1 MKRFSFIAA
10 VLLCF
15 VTMAGAAIRPAQPG
29 IGGGGSTVSGSITGA
44 YSFNGG
50 LTTINATNVY
60 LTPAISNLVLNL
72 AVTNVG
78 ATLLEASNYFARV
91 VSLTTNDDI
100 ATIIAASA
108 NDTAYFLAPGYY
120 TVTPAVARDTG
131 SGAINIKNKT
141 NILIQGV
148 YGSTFI
154 DGRSVLGDNFWIT
167 NSSGITLRWLTS
179 LGRVVTNFV
188 TVAAP
193 GQFSHVS
200 YYNVEKLSIEEN
212 QFLHGYDH
220 GTLDM
225 ASQAN
230 WTSVSTNFIR
240 IVRNYFDNF
249 GSSRTNESTAY
260 DGTAIV
266 PIAGVIEG
274 NVIVNSIRG
283 IEPYA
288 DGVKATGR
296 VIDGQTFIR
305 NNQIIDG
312 LEAGITFAG
321 STNIHGVVI
330 ENNTIRFT
338 PGYSRR
344 GTNTLTFAGGI
355 EINGGQRHIVR
366 GNKVYN
372 PQYYGILVNATTTTG
387 PAYGMVIE
395 DNYIEGATNQYGSA
409 AFGIYAADISDTL
422 VNPIIDATI
431 SGNKLRR
438 ISHQALRVLG
448 GRNVVVENNRFDDVA
463 FPGFTAALQVQSS
476 TSVSSNVTVRNN
488 FITDRTGNLGTGIS
502 ISAGTKAVR
511 LMGND
516 VLGFTSVAVD
526 SLAGPTESR
535 EYNTDASS
543 TNRMLRAH
551 EVRTQIEA
559 GSNITLATN
568 SSGVVT
574 ITGAAGGG
582 SSISTNGNQFG
593 ASVPITIKDG
603 VLLTNATISTAV
615 VSGSLNSQG
624 DTTLSGS
631 SGITANRVMYLDI
644 SKKIQ
649 TSATVTDTEL
659 GYLDNVTSA
668 IQTQLDSKVATNGT
682 TVISSGSL
690 VANAFIG
697 SGTGVPIIKLQ
708 TMMSVDNSLAF
719 SVRTNFTQL
728 STNFFEFTSPAV
740 GQRMRLHS
748 VSNGQLV
755 WTNAYQDAIT
765 VSGAGSG
772 NTNYTINLIPGDVND
787 FYMGSSNVMITAVMG
802 GVVGVPIYWNAY
814 ITNLSAATWGIG
826 FSAVTNRWRFSGV
839 NGTNSPVVL
848 TNNTMLQ
855 ISGRTDGTNTLVGYT
870 YYAPGL

>member
-1 MKRFSFIAA
+1 MKGKLFPVF
-10 VLLCF
+10 VLFLLSLLP
-15 VTMAGAAIRPAQPG
+15 MRAAITMPP
-29 IGGGGSTVSGSITGA
+29 IGGGGGGGSQTTGSVTVLA
-44 YSFNGG
+44 
-50 LTTINATNVY
+50 
-60 LTPAISNLVLNL
+60 PLVLSGTEIQLPQRISQLN
-72 AVTNVG
+72 TNFAITNIG
-78 ATLLEASNYFARV
+78 SDLLEASNYFARV
-91 VSLTTNDDI
+91 VSLTTNDNI
-100 ATIIAASA
+100 ASIIAASP
-108 NDTAYFLAPGYY
+108 NDTAYYLTPGYY

-249 GSSRTNESTAY
+249 GSSRTNESIAY

-274 NVIVNSIRG
+274 NVIVNSLRG

-395 DNYIEGATNQYGSA
+395 DNYIEGATNNYGSA

-431 SGNKLRR
+431 RGNKLRR

-502 ISAGTKAVR
+502 VSAGTKASRVI
-511 LMGND
+511 GNE

-526 SLAGPTESR
+526 NLAGPAEVR
-535 EYNTDASS
+535 EYNTDSTS
-543 TNRMLRAH
+543 TNRFLRAH

-574 ITGAAGGG
+574 ITGAAG
-582 SSISTNGNQFG
+582 SSLPSY
-593 ASVPITIKDG
+593 A
-603 VLLTNATISTAV
+603 LTNNQSSAVTLLSDLTAAN
-615 VSGSLNSQG
+615 LYTAG
-624 DTTLSGS
+624 DVNAANVDVTA
-631 SGITANRVMYLDI
+631 GITAAGTIQAQSFIGSGAGAPVLSVQSYQGDAFALTRATNSPAATGSTNDI
-644 SKKIQ
+644 QFDRGTVKLGDTMTLMSS
-649 TSATVTDTEL
+649 SAGQYVWTNGIITLLVTDTNSVTIDCSAAANNYVIPTLATNFTVSVTNIHLVRQGRSISVEFPTNLTTSSLQVTNKDAL
-659 GYLDNVTSA
+659 GMKWSLG
-668 IQTQLDSKVATNGT
+668 VATNGYP
-682 TVISSGSL
+682 SL
-690 VANAFIG
+690 TKTN
-697 SGTGVPIIKLQ
+697 TRHL
-708 TMMSVDNSLAF
+708 SLM
-719 SVRTNFTQL
+719 FTFPQ
-728 STNFFEFTSPAV
+728 
-740 GQRMRLHS
+740 
-748 VSNGQLV
+748 
-755 WTNAYQDAIT
+755 
-765 VSGAGSG
+765 
-772 NTNYTINLIPGDVND
+772 TNYPVIDAA
-787 FYMGSSNVMITAVMG
+787 FY
-802 GVVGVPIYWNAY
+802 
-814 ITNLSAATWGIG
+814 
-826 FSAVTNRWRFSGV
+826 
-839 NGTNSPVVL
+839 
-848 TNNTMLQ
+848 
-855 ISGRTDGTNTLVGYT
+855 
-870 YYAPGL
+870 